1 MDKRSFVMGM
11 ITAFSECVAGGCK
24 RLALSP
30 PLTHEDYI
38 SFSAEAEDIIE
49 KHGLVHYH
57 EENLDLP
64 EDERFDWILI
74 ALKQE
79 TIDEYISIHKK
90 GYSPAQSLE
99 PFWGVLSYDPSESV
113 HTGYDAYREFF
124 G

>member
-38 SFSAEAEDIIE
+38 SFAEEAEAIIE
-49 KHGLVHYH
+49 KHGLLHYH

-64 EDERFDWILI
+64 EEDRFEWII
-74 ALKQE
+74 IVLKQE
-79 TIDEYISIHKK
+79 TLDEYLSVRNQ
-90 GYSPAQSLE
+90 GYNPARSLE
-99 PFWGVLSYDPSESV
+99 PFFNVLSYNPDESV
-113 HTGYDAYREFF
+113 HTGYDAYRQYF